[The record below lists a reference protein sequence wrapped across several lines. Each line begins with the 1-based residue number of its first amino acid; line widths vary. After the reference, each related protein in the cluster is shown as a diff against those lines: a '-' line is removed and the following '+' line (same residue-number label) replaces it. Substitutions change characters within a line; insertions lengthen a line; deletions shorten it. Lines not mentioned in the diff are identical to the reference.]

1 MRKMMKMHKK
11 LLLTALGLSLSVASF
26 ADKQPSLV
34 QQMWRFAY
42 PSYTIPKHIPLNAKR
57 AITPNDYLTQLQQ
70 VSPKN
75 RLFHALI
82 KFNLM

>member
-1 MRKMMKMHKK
+1 MKMHKK

-57 AITPNDYLTQLQQ
+57 AVTPRDHLIFTDKDGDYYETITIKSDYGNGYL
-70 VSPKN
+70 
-75 RLFHALI
+75 
-82 KFNLM
+82 